1 MGISPRPERG
11 VRNLLD
17 RPRALLRKGRA
28 RQPRLRHRLQR
39 RVPIGGG
46 ERLGQEGLEARI
58 VVEVI
63 REAVALDADARFPAR
78 TALVRLILPFEKVKQ
93 EDAQVA
99 DQLALFRSPHAVD
112 FLSDMLDVGLPKL
125 SRPQQFGLLA
135 TPGEKIA
142 IVERALHGH

>member
-28 RQPRLRHRLQR
+28 RQPRLHRLQR